1 MTMARKITLVLM
13 FFLGFQRRAGE
24 RGQNAVLI
32 AAALPGVLAMIGLM
46 IDGGQLMI
54 EYKRAQVAIDSAA
67 FAAAQRID
75 RGQFFRDQIVVLS
88 PQEATATGGL
98 YGTLNSRGSVKV
110 TAIEVY
116 GNVVVARGYAQIDT
130 IFLKMFGA
138 GKVRLDLTSQATP
151 LYGISRAGQ

>member
-1 MTMARKITLVLM
+1 MSRKILSVFLVV
-13 FFLGFQRRAGE
+13 FLYPRRAGE
-24 RGQNAVLI
+24 RGQNAVLL
-32 AAALPGVLAMIGLM
+32 AAALPGILAMIGLM
-46 IDGGQLMI
+46 IDGGRMLI

-75 RGQFFRDQIVVLS
+75 RGQFFRDQIVVLN

-98 YGTLNSRGSVKV
+98 YGTLNSRGSVQV

-116 GNVVVARGYAQIDT
+116 GNVIVARGNAQIDT

-138 GKVRLDLTSQATP
+138 GPVRLDVSSQATP
-151 LYGISRAGQ
+151 FYGISRVGQ

>member
-1 MTMARKITLVLM
+1 MALKILSVL
-13 FFLGFQRRAGE
+13 LAVCPSPRRTRE
-24 RGQNAVLI
+24 RGQSAVLL
-32 AAALPGVLAMIGLM
+32 AAALPGILAMIGLM
-46 IDGGQLMI
+46 IDGGQMLI
-54 EYKRAQVAIDSAA
+54 EYKHAQVAMDSAA

-75 RGQFFRDQIVVLS
+75 RGQFFRDQIVVLN

-116 GNVVVARGYAQIDT
+116 GNVVVARGSAQIDT

-138 GKVRLDLTSQATP
+138 GPVRLEVSSQATP
-151 LYGISRAGQ
+151 FYGISRVGQ